1 MKKYLWL
8 WAAISLVA
16 CKGNAGKN
24 EEGIVEN
31 QPKNIQHADS
41 SSVEVQDST
50 LIAAIAKGKEVY
62 AQNCVVCHQS
72 GGGGVPNMNPP
83 LKETEYVLGEKK
95 ELISIILKGSSAGLE
110 VNGQTYSN
118 NMPAFA
124 DNLKDIEIA
133 NVLTYVRN
141 NFGNKASAISEKD
154 VAVVRD
160 SIFNKQ

>member
-1 MKKYLWL
+1 MMLTVPSTELFIMKLLQKAIKMKKYLWL

-118 NMPAFA
+118 NMPAFS
-124 DNLKDIEIA
+124 NGIGIDI
-133 NVLTYVRN
+133 
-141 NFGNKASAISEKD
+141 
-154 VAVVRD
+154 
-160 SIFNKQ
+160 IFCEPVFIYYRH